1 MTLDLQI
8 QDTGNHML
16 VENVY
21 KEGDTVSI
29 KIPSGEEVVGRLV
42 EETPSHVKL
51 KKPMM
56 VVMSGQGIGLAPYMF
71 TTTSTDIKFN
81 ASLIITTAKTIED
94 INKKYLEATTG
105 LKLN

>member
-1 MTLDLQI
+1 MILDFQI

-29 KIPSGEEVVGRLV
+29 KITSGEEVVGRLV

-71 TTTSTDIKFN
+71 TTTSTCLLYTSD
-81 ASLIITTAKTIED
+81 AADE
-94 INKKYLEATTG
+94 
-105 LKLN
+105 

>member
-1 MTLDLQI
+1 
-8 QDTGNHML
+8 ML

-29 KIPSGEEVVGRLV
+29 KITSGEEVIGRLV

-71 TTTSTDIKFN
+71 TIKSEDIKFN
-81 ASLIITTAKTIED
+81 ANLVVTTAKTIED